1 MKINNWLTINNK
13 GCTRLTKSKPST
25 SWNEISMKLNIEL
38 PDLIF
43 NRPALEANIT
53 LHGDFTNKQDIE
65 IKNNL
70 KEIIEYNENMHLIS
84 VNVIKD
90 EEEKNGNEINIR

>member
-43 NRPALEANIT
+43 NRPALEANIK
-53 LHGDFTNKQDIE
+53 LEGDFNIKHEGE

-70 KEIIEYNENMHLIS
+70 KDIIEFNENLHLVS
-84 VNVIKD
+84 VNIIKD
-90 EEEKNGNEINIR
+90 ESEEKEE